1 MKIKSQLNNYGF
13 IRFKKKEDA
22 LVLTISNIEG
32 LLLIINKLNGN
43 LKTPKIDKFYGLID

>member
-13 IRFKKKEDA
+13 IRLKKKE
-22 LVLTISNIEG
+22 LVLTISNVEG

-43 LKTPKIDKFYGLID
+43 LKTPKIDKFYDLID